1 MSNAYRAVQWN
12 RHKWVYDGFV
22 MAGVVLFIVAFV
34 AVTKKTHPAPQHLGP
49 PPILLMRATASCAF
63 VMLHLILV
71 IGPLARLSPK
81 FAPLLYNRRHLGV
94 AMFSVSAVHAIIA
107 TLFYHGLGNAN
118 PIIGIFTDNTRYDS
132 IAHFPFQTLGFA
144 AFVILFVMAATSHDF
159 WLKNLGPS
167 FWKAIHMLVYVAYVL
182 LVLHVILGALQSEK
196 HPVYLALVTLG
207 VVTVVSLHLI
217 AGFREARADARA
229 QPPSEWVKVGNVDD
243 IAPDRGLVVC
253 LQGEERVAVF
263 RYDGKVSAVSNVCAH
278 QNGPLGEGKI
288 VNGCLTCP
296 WHGYQY
302 FVDRGQS
309 PPPFTEKVPTYR
321 VKVIDGEILLDPRAL
336 PPGTPVEPA
345 EIEARD

>member
-22 MAGVVLFIVAFV
+22 MAGVVLFVVAFV

-71 IGPLARLSPK
+71 IGPLARLSSK

-107 TLFYHGLGNAN
+107 TLFYHGLGSAN

-182 LVLHVILGALQSEK
+182 LVLQW
-196 HPVYLALVTLG
+196 
-207 VVTVVSLHLI
+207 
-217 AGFREARADARA
+217 RAWR
-229 QPPSEWVKVGNVDD
+229 PP
-243 IAPDRGLVVC
+243 C
-253 LQGEERVAVF
+253 
-263 RYDGKVSAVSNVCAH
+263 
-278 QNGPLGEGKI
+278 
-288 VNGCLTCP
+288 
-296 WHGYQY
+296 
-302 FVDRGQS
+302 
-309 PPPFTEKVPTYR
+309 
-321 VKVIDGEILLDPRAL
+321 
-336 PPGTPVEPA
+336 
-345 EIEARD
+345 